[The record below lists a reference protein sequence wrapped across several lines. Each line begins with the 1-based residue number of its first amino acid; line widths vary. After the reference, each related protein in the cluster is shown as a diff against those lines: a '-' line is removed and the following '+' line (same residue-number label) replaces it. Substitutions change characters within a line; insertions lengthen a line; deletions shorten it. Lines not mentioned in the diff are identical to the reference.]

1 MNGSA
6 IIGID
11 LSKRAMQ
18 VCVVDRWGAVI
29 EEGRVARPAS
39 SSASSP
45 ARAAARS
52 LASP

>member
-29 EEGRVARPAS
+29 EEGRVARPATVVI
-39 SSASSP
+39 
-45 ARAAARS
+45 RKTDGGKIGT
-52 LASP
+52 